1 MTEISKSVINLLG
14 NGGVTTSPSNNVGN
28 EEKG

>member
-1 MTEISKSVINLLG
+1 MTKINKSVINLLC
-14 NGGVTTSPSNNVGN
+14 NEGVITSPSNNVGN